1 MWLQR
6 IVYVV
11 FDTMSMTFAMF
22 SKNLEYL
29 DRVIRD
35 ARRDDAHVNSTL
47 GGKCQCMTHLIGCLL
62 YTSDVYKR
70 QFIYFV
76 ALRILAFILA
86 TSSMIE
92 KGFVT

>member
-29 DRVIRD
+29 DMIRKYFML
-35 ARRDDAHVNSTL
+35 HNIKMEKQT
-47 GGKCQCMTHLIGCLL
+47 Q
-62 YTSDVYKR
+62 YKVDM
-70 QFIYFV
+70 QD
-76 ALRILAFILA
+76 
-86 TSSMIE
+86 E
-92 KGFVT
+92 KINIVKID

>member
-11 FDTMSMTFAMF
+11 LNTMSMVFAVF

-35 ARRDDAHVNSTL
+35 VVL
-47 GGKCQCMTHLIGCLL
+47 
-62 YTSDVYKR
+62 
-70 QFIYFV
+70 
-76 ALRILAFILA
+76 
-86 TSSMIE
+86 
-92 KGFVT
+92 

>member
-11 FDTMSMTFAMF
+11 LNTMSMDFAMF

-35 ARRDDAHVNSTL
+35 VVL
-47 GGKCQCMTHLIGCLL
+47 
-62 YTSDVYKR
+62 
-70 QFIYFV
+70 
-76 ALRILAFILA
+76 
-86 TSSMIE
+86 
-92 KGFVT
+92 

>member
-11 FDTMSMTFAMF
+11 LNTMSMVFAMF

-35 ARRDDAHVNSTL
+35 VVL
-47 GGKCQCMTHLIGCLL
+47 
-62 YTSDVYKR
+62 
-70 QFIYFV
+70 
-76 ALRILAFILA
+76 
-86 TSSMIE
+86 
-92 KGFVT
+92 

>member
-11 FDTMSMTFAMF
+11 LKTMSMVFAMF

-35 ARRDDAHVNSTL
+35 VVL
-47 GGKCQCMTHLIGCLL
+47 
-62 YTSDVYKR
+62 
-70 QFIYFV
+70 
-76 ALRILAFILA
+76 
-86 TSSMIE
+86 
-92 KGFVT
+92 

>member
-29 DRVIRD
+29 DKVIRD
-35 ARRDDAHVNSTL
+35 VVL
-47 GGKCQCMTHLIGCLL
+47 
-62 YTSDVYKR
+62 
-70 QFIYFV
+70 
-76 ALRILAFILA
+76 
-86 TSSMIE
+86 
-92 KGFVT
+92 

>member
-11 FDTMSMTFAMF
+11 FDAMSMTFAMF

-35 ARRDDAHVNSTL
+35 VVL
-47 GGKCQCMTHLIGCLL
+47 
-62 YTSDVYKR
+62 
-70 QFIYFV
+70 
-76 ALRILAFILA
+76 
-86 TSSMIE
+86 
-92 KGFVT
+92 

>member
-22 SKNLEYL
+22 RNYFEYP

-35 ARRDDAHVNSTL
+35 VVL
-47 GGKCQCMTHLIGCLL
+47 
-62 YTSDVYKR
+62 
-70 QFIYFV
+70 
-76 ALRILAFILA
+76 
-86 TSSMIE
+86 
-92 KGFVT
+92 

>member
-11 FDTMSMTFAMF
+11 LNTMSMVFAIF

-35 ARRDDAHVNSTL
+35 VVL
-47 GGKCQCMTHLIGCLL
+47 
-62 YTSDVYKR
+62 
-70 QFIYFV
+70 
-76 ALRILAFILA
+76 
-86 TSSMIE
+86 
-92 KGFVT
+92 

>member
-1 MWLQR
+1 MTHPYGIWKDTGIRLEGCLLYTSLQR

-35 ARRDDAHVNSTL
+35 VVL
-47 GGKCQCMTHLIGCLL
+47 
-62 YTSDVYKR
+62 
-70 QFIYFV
+70 
-76 ALRILAFILA
+76 
-86 TSSMIE
+86 
-92 KGFVT
+92 

>member
-1 MWLQR
+1 MPLIYVVAR

-35 ARRDDAHVNSTL
+35 VVL
-47 GGKCQCMTHLIGCLL
+47 
-62 YTSDVYKR
+62 
-70 QFIYFV
+70 
-76 ALRILAFILA
+76 
-86 TSSMIE
+86 
-92 KGFVT
+92 